1 MKKTSGK
8 NFALRFL
15 FSLTLTVSV
24 LSAVPAQAAVVSF
37 NCPGGGTYS
46 VDNGVLVS
54 SYSGTCIGDVVLD
67 SSVTQINYVTGV
79 LPEVTSITIPSTTT
93 TIQTQ
98 PFGGNGS
105 GITAITVDPANPN
118 YKSVDGVL
126 FNKAGTTLIQY
137 PQAKSGTSYTIPS
150 GVTTIGSYAF
160 SCAKNLSTI
169 TIPDNVTTIP
179 NLDRTNGCSVVNGI
193 TEIIVSPGNANFSSV
208 DGVLFNKTATTI
220 LSYPLSK
227 PGSSYVMPS
236 TVTTIGP
243 QALGYSKNN
252 QLQSIT
258 LSPNLISIGTYSFIN
273 LNLPTLNIPASVT
286 TIADLGLWSTK
297 AITVDPANTNY
308 SVEDGVLYNFDKTR
322 LVYYPFGSTR
332 TTFTLPNTVTHI
344 STFALQNPGESLR
357 GLVIGSSLT
366 SVGDYNGIW
375 DLKYL
380 SITGDTTFNFTNLA
394 LSGLT
399 SVNYCG
405 SNATTISN
413 INSKLASWNNATKVC
428 VTNPALTLSASSET
442 ANVQRSISGYTIN
455 STGGTIASYSI
466 SPAIS
471 NTPGLSFSTS
481 TGLISGTPTTS
492 ASARTYTITAINAAN
507 SVTQTF
513 AITVNPALA
522 APAFT
527 LSTSTISA
535 TSGLAITGYTINSTG
550 GTIAS
555 YAISPAISNTPGL
568 SFSTSTGLI
577 SGTPTTVASAAT
589 YTITATNATSPAATR
604 TFAITVAEA
613 PVVYPQVPFLKTAT
627 TPKLNLKDGK
637 LICTPGTH
645 NTGYTLN
652 GVVEASSIA
661 SFTPTTYT
669 YNLLINGV
677 TQTSL
682 TVTSSNT
689 ASWSLPTATT
699 GSLISCSVSIS
710 GNSLSSIDMSTD
722 NSSAVTTERSTQSK
736 AISDANNIYKAA
748 LKVISKAYPKALTAN
763 RTQWTKE
770 IDAIRSNY
778 YLTIDRIKA
787 SDSSKMIT
795 DATTALNVMVAAKA
809 KSNADYAKNKQE
821 SLASKTAADKAA
833 LDAKTAAIAKANAV
847 YGTFIESIG
856 FGVLIP

>member
-1 MKKTSGK
+1 MKKISGK
-8 NFALRFL
+8 NFALRFF
-15 FSLTLTVSV
+15 FSLTITISV
-24 LSAVPAQAAVVSF
+24 LSAAPAQAAVVSF

-79 LPEVTSITIPSTTT
+79 LPGVTSITIPATTT
-93 TIQTQ
+93 TIQDQ
-98 PFGGNGS
+98 PFGS
-105 GITAITVDPANPN
+105 GIGITVITVDPANPN

-160 SCAKNLSTI
+160 SCAINLSTI

-193 TEIIVSPGNANFSSV
+193 TEVIVSPGNANFSSI

-236 TVTTIGP
+236 TVTTIGT

-252 QLQSIT
+252 ELQSIT

-286 TIADLGLWSTK
+286 TIANLGLWSTK
-297 AITVDPANTNY
+297 AITVDSGSTNF

-322 LVYYPFGSTR
+322 LVYYPSGNTN
-332 TTFTLPNTVTHI
+332 TTYTLPNTVTHI
-344 STFALQNPGESLR
+344 STFALQNPGDSLR
-357 GLVIGSSLT
+357 GMVIGSSLT
-366 SVGDYNGIW
+366 SVGDYNQISY
-375 DLKYL
+375 LKFL
-380 SITGDTTFNFTNLA
+380 SITGDTTFNFANFV

-413 INSKLASWNNATKVC
+413 INSKLSSWNNATKVC
-428 VTNPALTLSASSET
+428 VTNPAITFSSSSET

-481 TGLISGTPTTS
+481 TGLITGTPTTTA
-492 ASARTYTITAINAAN
+492 ASRTYAITAINAAN

-513 AITVNPALA
+513 AITVSPALS

-527 LSTSTISA
+527 LSSSTISA
-535 TSGLAITGYTINSTG
+535 TSGTAVSGYTINSTG
-550 GTIAS
+550 GTVATYS
-555 YAISPAISNTPGL
+555 ISPAISNTPGL
-568 SFSTSTGLI
+568 SFSTSTGRI
-577 SGTPTTVASAAT
+577 SGTPTTAAAAAT

-604 TFAITVAEA
+604 TFTITVAEA
-613 PVVYPQVPFLKTAT
+613 PIVYPPVPFLKTIT

-637 LICTPGTH
+637 LVCTPGTH

-652 GVVEASSIA
+652 GVVEASSNA
-661 SFTPTTYT
+661 SFTPTAYT

-689 ASWSLPTATT
+689 ASWSMPTATT
-699 GSLISCSVSIS
+699 GSLVSCSVSVTA
-710 GNSLSSIDMSTD
+710 NSLSSVDSSTD

-736 AISDANNIYKAA
+736 AVSEENKIYNAA
-748 LKVISKAYPKALTAN
+748 LKVNSKAYPKALAAN
-763 RTQWTKE
+763 RAQWSKE
-770 IDAIRSNY
+770 IDAIRANY
-778 YLTIDRIKA
+778 YLTVDRIKA
-787 SDSSKMIT
+787 TGGSKMVT
-795 DATTALNVMVAAKA
+795 DSTTAYTVMGAAKA
-809 KSNADYAKNKQE
+809 KSNADYAANNLAALATKN
-821 SLASKTAADKAA
+821 AANKAA
-833 LDAKTAAIAKANAV
+833 LDAKAAAIAKANTT

-856 FGVLIP
+856 YGVLIP